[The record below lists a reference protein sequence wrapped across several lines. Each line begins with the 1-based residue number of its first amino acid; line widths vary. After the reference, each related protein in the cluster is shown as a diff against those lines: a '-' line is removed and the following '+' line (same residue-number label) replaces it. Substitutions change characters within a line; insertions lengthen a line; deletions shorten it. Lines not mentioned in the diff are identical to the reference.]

1 MSSDPR
7 DLPVIT
13 HGTRLRDSA
22 VNPAPSDFLPPVNAG
37 LEGEEGNPHGPNVY
51 APGIHASNQFRPVRP
66 GEVDDDP
73 DVQSVAESEHA
84 IEHLYP
90 TPEAPD
96 DPDPE
101 SSE

>member
-22 VNPAPSDFLPPVNAG
+22 VNPSPSDFLPPVNAG
-37 LEGEEGNPHGPNVY
+37 KSGEDGNPHGPNVY

-66 GEVDDDP
+66 GEVDGDP
-73 DVQSVAESEHA
+73 DTQSVAESDHA
-84 IEHLYP
+84 TGHLYP
-90 TPEAPD
+90 EVEL
-96 DPDPE
+96 DPE
-101 SSE
+101 PAG

>member
-1 MSSDPR
+1 MVMSSDPR
-7 DLPVIT
+7 DVTVII

-22 VNPAPSDFLPPVNAG
+22 VNPESSDFLPPVNAG
-37 LEGEEGNPHGPNVY
+37 KPGEDGNPHGPNVY

-66 GEVDDDP
+66 GVVDVDP

-84 IEHLYP
+84 TEHLYP
-90 TPEAPD
+90 SV

-101 SSE
+101 PAE